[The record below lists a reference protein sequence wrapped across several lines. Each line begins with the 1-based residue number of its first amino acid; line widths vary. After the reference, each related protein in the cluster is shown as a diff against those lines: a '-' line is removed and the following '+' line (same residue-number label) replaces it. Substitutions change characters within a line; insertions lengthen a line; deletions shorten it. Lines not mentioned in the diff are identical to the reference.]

1 MNSSVVVSQYPCIY
15 HPGLTV
21 LLKVIL
27 EITTYILD
35 FLKSHINWYFHSL
48 PGQCKDLRS
57 VQFQLSTLDLYAIIF
72 LVLILFIFWIHKPLL
87 LLLYYQY
94 SVASIIIIFLVL
106 HFFVHL
112 YSSIW
117 YHFSFAQGTPFNDFF
132 SAELLVTNSLNFVW
146 KYLCFIFILEGLFF
160 ASYKVVSRHF
170 LPRSWRCNS
179 IVFLLLLLLLKP
191 AVWIFSSVLSKS
203 LIFLQL
209 CLMG

>member
-1 MNSSVVVSQYPCIY
+1 MRFWVILICLFPTCKLYFIYFYCEYCAHAERAQNMNSSVVVSQYPCIY

-112 YSSIW
+112 
-117 YHFSFAQGTPFNDFF
+117 
-132 SAELLVTNSLNFVW
+132 
-146 KYLCFIFILEGLFF
+146 
-160 ASYKVVSRHF
+160 
-170 LPRSWRCNS
+170 
-179 IVFLLLLLLLKP
+179 
-191 AVWIFSSVLSKS
+191 
-203 LIFLQL
+203 
-209 CLMG
+209 